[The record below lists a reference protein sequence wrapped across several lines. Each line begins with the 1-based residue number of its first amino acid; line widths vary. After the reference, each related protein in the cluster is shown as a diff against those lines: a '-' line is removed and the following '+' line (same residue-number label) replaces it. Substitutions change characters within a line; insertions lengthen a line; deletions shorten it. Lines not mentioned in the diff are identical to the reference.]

1 MAAPR
6 AAKTSGSIDMAQFLN
21 EIRGG
26 DIRSVYLFEGTEEN
40 FKRESLR
47 QLEKAAVAE
56 GMEALNGVTLTAPSA
71 DDIMAAADTLPFMGG
86 RRFVLVRDYAGLP
99 KGKKTDAPAAADR
112 APDTPLAD
120 YLAHAPSSAVIVFY
134 VVGKLG
140 GTNRLVTA
148 IQTAGRRVSFERLTG
163 QALQGW
169 VVKQFSA
176 LGKTCS
182 PDMAQRLIFTC
193 GEDSGT
199 LKTEIGKLAA
209 YAGSRADITAEDIS
223 AVATRTEE
231 CTVFE
236 MIDDLIANRQAQAWG
251 RMRDMLRSGGS
262 RFQLLSMLLRQ
273 FRLMQQIKILQFDQ
287 VPQPAWAAKL
297 GISPWQAELYS
308 RQAKPFSGR
317 QIRDAVNLCLETE
330 YACKSGKMNEEG
342 SLESVMLKLFA
353 MRAE

>member
-1 MAAPR
+1 MA
-6 AAKTSGSIDMAQFLN
+6 AAKTAKASGSIDMAQLLA
-21 EIRGG
+21 EIRGE

-40 FKRESLR
+40 FKRETLR
-47 QLEKAAVAE
+47 QLEKASVAE
-56 GMEALNGVTLTAPSA
+56 GMESLNEVSLTAPSA

-86 RRFVLVRDYAGLP
+86 RRFVLVRDFAGMP
-99 KGKKTDAPAAADR
+99 KGRKADAPAAGDR
-112 APDTPLAD
+112 SSDAGLVD

-140 GTNRLVTA
+140 GTNKLVTA
-148 IQTAGRRVSFERLTG
+148 IQAAGRRVSFERLTG
-163 QALQGW
+163 ADLQKW
-169 VVKQFSA
+169 VIKQFQA
-176 LGKTCS
+176 QGKACTA
-182 PDMAQRLIFTC
+182 DLAQRLIFTC

-199 LKTEIGKLAA
+199 LKPEIGKLAA
-209 YAGSRADITAEDIS
+209 HAGSREEISADDIA
-223 AVATRTEE
+223 AVATRTDE

-251 RMRDMLRSGGS
+251 RMRDMLRSGGN

-287 VPQPAWAAKL
+287 VPQPAWAARL

-308 RQAKPFSGR
+308 RQARPFSGR

-353 MRAE
+353 MRAG